1 MSQQKRKIEET
12 SEDESSSE
20 DVQEK
25 KPKINWMIEEYK
37 RELKANQ
44 HSREVYKAEQAFSE
58 AKKKLEDTY
67 GEFEIYRRVIHQ
79 DGLSRLSS
87 FHFIP
92 REWRERKSYHW
103 TSLIPSVDCFWITQK
118 DKRSTPG
125 FDEALVRGETEEE
138 SEKRF
143 CEWAPK
149 AIEFLQRE
157 LGEHEFDSEY
167 DRDEAK
173 KSLEMIETTLEC
185 LPDLREFMIENP
197 LD

>member
-1 MSQQKRKIEET
+1 MSQKRKNEET
-12 SEDESSSE
+12 SDDSSSE
-20 DVQEK
+20 DIQEK

-37 RELKANQ
+37 HELQANR
-44 HSREVYKAEQAFSE
+44 HDREVYKAEQVFSV
-58 AKKKLEDTY
+58 AKKELEATY
-67 GEFEIYRRVIHQ
+67 GELEIYRRVTHQ

-87 FHFIP
+87 FHLNP
-92 REWRERKSYHW
+92 KEWYKREAYHW

-125 FDEALVRGETEEE
+125 FGEALVRGETEEE

-143 CEWAPK
+143 REWAPK

-167 DRDEAK
+167 DRVEAT

-185 LPDLREFMIENP
+185 LPGLREFMIENP
-197 LD
+197 LV